1 VISLGILRNCE
12 RLQLPEILAQTN
24 SPLTISGQEMNVA
37 EELSEFSVSNAFH
50 KCEADADAKLMSPRT
65 RATVIEP
72 HFTLILPDT
81 NVETA

>member
-1 VISLGILRNCE
+1 
-12 RLQLPEILAQTN
+12 
-24 SPLTISGQEMNVA
+24 MNVA